1 MTGERT
7 QNFSFLF
14 FFLCAGGEWEWSGM
28 EMAKDKR
35 EMGEV
40 WKQEYLCTDRTVYLF
55 LAKINLSIQSL

>member
-1 MTGERT
+1 
-7 QNFSFLF
+7 
-14 FFLCAGGEWEWSGM
+14 M